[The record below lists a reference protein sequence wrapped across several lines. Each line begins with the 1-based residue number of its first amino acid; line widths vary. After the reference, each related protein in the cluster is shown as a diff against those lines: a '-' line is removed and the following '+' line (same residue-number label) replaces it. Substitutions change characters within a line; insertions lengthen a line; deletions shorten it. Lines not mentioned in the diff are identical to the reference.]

1 MKRNFVAI
9 TLVALFF
16 SIALIGCEK
25 ENVNPKS
32 KSVSELAPELQDLYK
47 QMPQRDYGRISVI
60 GDGILKFESIQQY
73 EQVCEQLKQDCEMW
87 EELFYNK
94 YGKMSDEEIM
104 DLEDE
109 IGYDEFLPIK
119 IFEES
124 LDINGNMLFDTQRD
138 AIQQW
143 MDNEF
148 KGENPTD
155 HIFIFEWDQAVHNI
169 YREVCVND
177 TIYQF
182 REDATIMIP
191 EKNLSEWLRIRR
203 TPTKDLLGLEIVVVD
218 NAKPDDGEQNNTK
231 VQFPCYDYGVY
242 DATTMPGTISGR
254 DYSFWIVVGRVGICK
269 DNRLESKLT
278 NYKFHKFNKQGAIKY
293 KKTKRNCRIDTFD
306 QIFYKDHHRG
316 WGSNSQYM
324 GSDID
329 TIPGTMSTQI
339 SQKEAEDLEHSRIF
353 WTSTPVHTI
362 FSHFEYG
369 VYQNPRLEIKIGNEY
384 RTKNLVLKEGR
395 YN

>member
-1 MKRNFVAI
+1 MKKIFVAI

-16 SIALIGCEK
+16 SMVLTGCEK
-25 ENVNPKS
+25 ENANPKS
-32 KSVSELAPELQDLYK
+32 KSVSELAPELQDLYR
-47 QMPQRDYGRISVI
+47 QMPQRDYGRITVI

-87 EELFYNK
+87 EELFYNN

-109 IGYDEFLPIK
+109 IGYDEFLPIV

-124 LDINGNMLFDTQRD
+124 LGINGNMLFDSQRD
-138 AIQQW
+138 GIQQW

-155 HIFIFEWDQAVHNI
+155 HVFIFEWDQAVHNI

-231 VQFPCYDYGVY
+231 VQFPCYDDGLFE
-242 DATTMPGTISGR
+242 ASNMPAEISGY
-254 DYSFWIVVGRVGICK
+254 DYSSWIVVGRRDITNE
-269 DNRLESKLT
+269 NRLESKLV
-278 NYKFHKFNKQGAIKY
+278 NFQFQKINRYGKKVY
-293 KKTKRNCRIDTFD
+293 KKMKRICTISTHNQMFYRDHYIGWFNSTFLNSDTELILGVD
-306 QIFYKDHHRG
+306 
-316 WGSNSQYM
+316 N
-324 GSDID
+324 
-329 TIPGTMSTQI
+329 PLEN
-339 SQKEAEDLEHSRIF
+339 QKVAEDVEKVYIYPSQENNTLR
-353 WTSTPVHTI
+353 PDK
-362 FSHFEYG
+362 FEYG
-369 VYQNPRLEIKIGNEY
+369 VYQGPILKVKIGNTPKEI
-384 RTKNLVLKEGR
+384 VLDLKPGR
-395 YN
+395 P

>member
-1 MKRNFVAI
+1 MKKNFIAI
-9 TLVALFF
+9 TLIALFF
-16 SIALIGCEK
+16 SMALTGCEK

-32 KSVSELAPELQDLYK
+32 KSVSELAPELQELYK
-47 QMPQRDYGRISVI
+47 QMPQRDYGRITVI

-87 EELFYNK
+87 EELFYNN

-109 IGYDEFLPIK
+109 IGYDEFLPIV

-124 LDINGNMLFDTQRD
+124 LGINGNMLFDSQRD
-138 AIQQW
+138 GIQQW

-231 VQFPCYDYGVY
+231 VQFPCYDKGYFNAS
-242 DATTMPGTISGR
+242 DIPTEISGE
-254 DYSFWIVVGRVGICK
+254 DYSSWIVVGRRDITNE
-269 DNRLESKLT
+269 NRLESKLV
-278 NYKFHKFNKQGAIKY
+278 NFQFQKINRYGKKIY
-293 KKTKRNCRIDTFD
+293 KKRYRSCRIDTYN
-306 QIFYKDHHRG
+306 QVFYRDHYQG
-316 WGSNSQYM
+316 WFSNNY
-324 GSDID
+324 INTD
-329 TIPGTMSTQI
+329 TETVYGTNNLKLNQKSANDVEKIYIIPTHPT
-339 SQKEAEDLEHSRIF
+339 HPTSRYK
-353 WTSTPVHTI
+353 
-362 FSHFEYG
+362 YG
-369 VYQNPRLEIKIGNEY
+369 VYQGPTLKVEIGNAPE
-384 RTKNLVLKEGR
+384 KIIILNLKHGR
-395 YN
+395 P